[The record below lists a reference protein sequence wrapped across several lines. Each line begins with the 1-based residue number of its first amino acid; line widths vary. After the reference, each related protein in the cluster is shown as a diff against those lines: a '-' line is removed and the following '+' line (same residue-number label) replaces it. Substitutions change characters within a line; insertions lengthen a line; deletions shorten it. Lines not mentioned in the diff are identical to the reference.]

1 MNIYKVSQDYTWGC
15 VVYGEAW
22 VCVAEDEESAKF
34 SKLDHWDEISV
45 YSDPDDENSE
55 IVPFTDFKVEFIST
69 YDGPLTEPHIILVS
83 YPE

>member
-22 VCVAEDEESAKF
+22 VCVAEDEESAKL
-34 SKLDHWDEISV
+34 SKLDHWDEIS
-45 YSDPDDENSE
+45 
-55 IVPFTDFKVEFIST
+55 FTDFKVEYIST
-69 YDGPLTEPHIILVS
+69 YDGPLTEPHIILAS

>member
-15 VVYGEAW
+15 NDYGQEW
-22 VCVAEDEESAKF
+22 IVVAEDEESAKF
-34 SKLDHWDEISV
+34 SKLDHWEDIKV
-45 YSDPDDENSE
+45 YSNPNDQNSE

-69 YDGPLTEPHIILVS
+69 YDGPIKEPHIILVS

>member
-1 MNIYKVSQDYTWGC
+1 MNIYKVSQDWTGRYHS
-15 VVYGEAW
+15 YGEAW

-34 SKLDHWDEISV
+34 SKLDHWEDIEV
-45 YSDPDDENSE
+45 YSNPDDDNSE

-69 YDGPLTEPHIILVS
+69 YDGPIKEPHIILVS

>member
-1 MNIYKVSQDYTWGC
+1 MNIYKVSQDYTDGC
-15 VVYGEAW
+15 YIYGNAW

-34 SKLDHWDEISV
+34 SKEDHWEEIEV
-45 YSDPDDENSE
+45 YSNPDDFDSE

-69 YDGPLTEPHIILVS
+69 YDGPIKEPHIILVS